1 MINILLSTFNGSSYV
16 PSFLSSLFSQSYLNW
31 QLLIRDDGSTDNTQ
45 EIIKDFASKHPEKI
59 KVIEDSFG
67 NFGPCKS
74 FLYLL
79 IQAEGDYFMFADQD
93 DVWLPQK
100 IEKTLNKMIELEKAY
115 GKNTPIL
122 VHTDLKV
129 VDKNLNLITE
139 SFWKYQGLNPNYKS
153 LNYLLVQNN
162 ITGCT
167 VMINRAL
174 KDLIKTFP
182 EKAIMHDW
190 WLGLVAS
197 VFGVIDYIP
206 ESLILYRQHE
216 SQNTGARNYSFS
228 YFYRRFIKNSSEAF
242 NAILRTYEQAKEF
255 KRIYENLLPADKNDI
270 LDAYISLFECS
281 KFSIIRKVIKYKFL
295 KQGLLKNI
303 GFLGI
308 LILLKK
314 HRDIALVR
322 NKKIVEEKNYL

>member
-1 MINILLSTFNGSSYV
+1 MVIDIAIILSTFNGSLYL
-16 PSFLSSLFSQSYLNW
+16 PTFLSSLLSQSYPNW
-31 QLLIRDDGSTDNTQ
+31 QLLVRDDGSTDNTQ
-45 EIIKDFASKHPEKI
+45 EIIKDFASKYPK
-59 KVIEDSFG
+59 KVRVLEDNLG
-67 NFGPCKS
+67 NLGPCKS

-79 IQAEGDYFMFADQD
+79 TQAEGDYFMFADQD

-100 IEKTLNKMIELEKAY
+100 IEKTLNKMLELEKTY
-115 GKNTPIL
+115 GKDTPIL

-129 VDKNLNLITE
+129 VDKNLNLIAE

-174 KDLIKTFP
+174 KDLIRTIP

-197 VFGVIDYIP
+197 AFGVIDYLP

-216 SQNTGARNYSFS
+216 SQNTGARKYSLD
-228 YFYRRFIKNSSEAF
+228 YFYRRFLKNPSEAF
-242 NAILRTYEQAKEF
+242 IAVLKTYEQAKEF
-255 KRIYENLLPADKNDI
+255 RRIYGDLLPTDKREV
-270 LDAYISLFECS
+270 LEAYLSLFES
-281 KFSIIRKVIKYKFL
+281 SRLSRIKKVIKYRFV
-295 KQGLLKNI
+295 KQGLIRNM
-303 GFLGI
+303 GFLGV
-308 LILLKK
+308 LFLLDR
-314 HRDIALVR
+314 HG
-322 NKKIVEEKNYL
+322 